1 MPSIDERIAEL
12 QQRIAEKKAYQR
24 MYRPNRNMAAWDY
37 VAEGDRSGYD
47 KIDASEAAYHNML
60 AQQRF
65 NEQQRLAQQ
74 AYNSKERALDRALS
88 REIANKNRESSDAA
102 KMDEYKLNHTKAYNS
117 LNAAQETLRIA
128 KEKGN
133 VEDIAKASLQLEQA
147 KADYAYWSN
156 KVGFKPTIITPQE
169 IPQGTPQEPTPE
181 PVNENVLLEKANG
194 LSDKS
199 DLSTMESTLNE
210 LQSHPRRNQNKDF
223 QSRIDK
229 LTKLI
234 KDKKQWLADEQ
245 FMKNWKEGTPYDEN
259 KFKLNISKGVV
270 SLVRK

>member
-74 AYNSKERALDRALS
+74 AYNSKEKALDRELS
-88 REIANKNRESSDAA
+88 LQIANKNREASDAA

-128 KEKGN
+128 QEKGN

-156 KVGFKPTIITPQE
+156 KVGFKPTVSTPQE
-169 IPQGTPQEPTPE
+169 IPQEPTPEPTPE

-194 LSDKS
+194 LSAKS
-199 DLSTMESTLNE
+199 DLSTMESTLKE

-245 FMKNWKEGTPYDEN
+245 FMKTWKEGEPFDEN

>member
-24 MYRPNRNMAAWDY
+24 MYRPNRNRAAWDY
-37 VAEGDRSGYD
+37 VVEGDRSGYD

-65 NEQQRLAQQ
+65 NEQQRLAQE
-74 AYNSKERALDRALS
+74 AFNSKERALDRALT
-88 REIANKNRESSDAA
+88 REVANKNREASDAA

-156 KVGFKPTIITPQE
+156 KVGFKPTVTTPQE

-199 DLSTMESTLNE
+199 DLSEMESTLKE

-234 KDKKQWLADEQ
+234 KDKKQWLADEE
-245 FMKNWKEGTPYDEN
+245 FMKTWKEGTPYDEN